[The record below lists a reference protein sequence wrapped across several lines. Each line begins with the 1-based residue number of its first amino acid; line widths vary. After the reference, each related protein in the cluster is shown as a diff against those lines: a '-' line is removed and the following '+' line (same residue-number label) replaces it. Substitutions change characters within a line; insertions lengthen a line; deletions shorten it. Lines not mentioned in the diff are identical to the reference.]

1 MIYLIMA
8 IMVLIPLSALIYA
21 IMTDPI
27 IWRK

>member
-1 MIYLIMA
+1 MVYLIMA
-8 IMVLIPLSALIYA
+8 IMVLIPLAALVYA